1 MKKAIIQKITISNIK
16 QTGFYLLKWIFLG
29 SIVGVLAGTAS
40 AFFLTSL
47 NWVTETRFVHP
58 WLLYLLPIAGAGI
71 SFFYWKFGKNAGK
84 GNNLVIEQANGENEE
99 AIPLRMIPLVLIG
112 TLATHLFGGSAG
124 REGTAVQMGGA
135 LANQV
140 AKSFKLVKSERSI
153 LLICGISAGFSS
165 VFGTPLA
172 GTLFG
177 AEVLVIGLM
186 RRDALF
192 PSFVAAFVG
201 NLVTLFF
208 GIQHHPYQIGGI
220 PELSVL
226 LLLKVFIATV
236 LFGLTGLLFS
246 RLVHFFKKAYQSIF
260 KNPMLKSFVGG
271 LVIILLTFIVGSQ
284 KFSGLSLALIDQ
296 AFAGVAGTFDFIWK
310 LLFTTLTLGAGFQGG
325 EVTPLFDIG
334 ATLGSSLAH
343 LMQLPPAF
351 MAALGFIGVFAA
363 ATNTPIACFIMG
375 IELFGSEGALF
386 LFISCLISYLCSGH
400 LSIYSAQQIGVPKN
414 QLFRQ

>member
-1 MKKAIIQKITISNIK
+1 MRQKITMQSIK
-16 QTGFYLLKWIFLG
+16 QTGLYFIKWLVLG
-29 SIVGVLAGTAS
+29 SSVGALAGLAS
-40 AFFLTSL
+40 AVFLTSL
-47 NWVTETRFVHP
+47 NWATETRMAHS
-58 WLLYLLPIAGAGI
+58 WLLYLLPVAGAII
-71 SFFYWKFGKNAGK
+71 SFFYFKFGKNADK
-84 GNNLVIEQANGENEE
+84 GNNLVIEQANGAIEE
-99 AIPLRMIPLVLIG
+99 AIPLRMIPLVLMG

-140 AKSFKLVKSERSI
+140 AKWFKLVKNERSI

-201 NLVTLFF
+201 NLVTLSF
-208 GIQHHPYQIGGI
+208 GIQHHSYAIGII

-226 LLLKVFIATV
+226 LLLKVLVATI

-246 RLVHFFKKAYQSIF
+246 RLVHFFKKTYQSLF

-271 LVIILLTFIVGSQ
+271 LVIILFTFMVGNQ
-284 KFSGLSLALIDQ
+284 KYAGLSLELIDQ
-296 AFAGVAGTFDFIWK
+296 AFAGVSGAFDFIWK
-310 LLFTTLTLGAGFQGG
+310 LLFTALTLGAGFQGG

-343 LMQLPPAF
+343 LMTLPPAF

-375 IELFGSEGALF
+375 IELFGSEGAVF

-400 LSIYSAQQIGVPKN
+400 LSIYSAQQIGMPKN
-414 QLFRQ
+414 QLFKQ